1 MIYNPRRRAG
11 GTGPLPLPN
20 RTGRTMKHFLAAET
34 AQDLVEYSL
43 LLAFI
48 GLVGAALFIGM
59 GQTTSG
65 IWSIVNARVSNAN
78 QAS

>member
-1 MIYNPRRRAG
+1 MRHFFIDE
-11 GTGPLPLPN
+11 TG
-20 RTGRTMKHFLAAET
+20 
-34 AQDLVEYSL
+34 QDLVEYTL

-59 GQTTSG
+59 GQTTSS
-65 IWSIVNARVSNAN
+65 IWSIVNGRVSNAN

>member
-1 MIYNPRRRAG
+1 MNHNKGESLSVRASLPITKPGEVMRRFFADDRG
-11 GTGPLPLPN
+11 
-20 RTGRTMKHFLAAET
+20 
-34 AQDLVEYSL
+34 QDLVEYSL

-59 GQTTSG
+59 GQSSSS
-65 IWSIVNARVSNAN
+65 IWSIVNSRVSSAN